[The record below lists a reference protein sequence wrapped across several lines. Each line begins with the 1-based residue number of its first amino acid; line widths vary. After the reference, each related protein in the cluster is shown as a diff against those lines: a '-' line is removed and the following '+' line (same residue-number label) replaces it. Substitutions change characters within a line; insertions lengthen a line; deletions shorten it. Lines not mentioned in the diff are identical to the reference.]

1 VVRSLTDDQL
11 EKSGTVFTD
20 VPPMTAEQ
28 VITSDPIAHIDA
40 HLGSIRKTV
49 GH

>member
-1 VVRSLTDDQL
+1 LAKTGALVP
-11 EKSGTVFTD
+11 GAPPITV
-20 VPPMTAEQ
+20 EEL
-28 VITSDPIAHIDA
+28 IARGLLGHIDD

>member
-1 VVRSLTDDQL
+1 VEQL
-11 EKSGTVFTD
+11 
-20 VPPMTAEQ
+20 
-28 VITSDPIAHIDA
+28 VIGGLITHIDE